1 MTIAQQIE
9 SRVNSLAID
18 SVFSIADLG
27 FPAEWWENV
36 RVKLSRLANN
46 GVITKIGKGRYYKP
60 RKSVFGVIPPAA
72 EELVKDLLIDDDG
85 KATGYMT
92 GYALWQKMGL
102 TTQISN
108 IIEIG
113 TNKRHNPLKRGH
125 YTVRFIMQPNRITK
139 DNIPLLQIL
148 DAVKSIKQIPD
159 TTVEA
164 SVLRIKDIVSGLDE
178 RKIQNLATLSLQY
191 PPRVRSLIGALLD
204 GMGQQHLTGAILKS
218 QNPSTRYKLGD
229 ISERILPYKQ
239 KWNIE

>member
-9 SRVNSLAID
+9 NRVNSLAID

-27 FPAEWWENV
+27 FPAECWENV

-85 KATGYMT
+85 KAAGYLT

-125 YTVRFIMQPNRITK
+125 YTVRFVIQSNRITK

-148 DAVKSIKQIPD
+148 DAAKSIKRIPD
-159 TTVEA
+159 TNVEA

-191 PPRVRSLIGALLD
+191 APRVRSLIGALLD
-204 GMGQQHLTGAILKS
+204 GMGQHHLTGAILKS
-218 QNPSTRYKLGD
+218 LNPSTRYKLGD

>member
-9 SRVNSLAID
+9 NRVNSLAID

-60 RKSVFGVIPPAA
+60 RKSVFGIIPPTA

-85 KATGYMT
+85 KADGYLT

-113 TNKRHNPLKRGH
+113 TNKRHNPLKRGQ
-125 YTVRFIMQPNRITK
+125 YTVRFVMQVNKITK
-139 DNIPLLQIL
+139 DNVPLLQIL

-159 TTVEA
+159 TTIEA
-164 SVLRIKDIVSGLDE
+164 SVIRIKDIVSGLDE

-191 PPRVRSLIGALLD
+191 APRVRSLIGALLD
-204 GMGQQHLTGAILKS
+204 GIGLQHLTGAILKS

>member
-9 SRVNSLAID
+9 NRVNSLAID

-72 EELVKDLLIDDDG
+72 EELVKDLLIDDNG
-85 KATGYMT
+85 KADGYLT

-108 IIEIG
+108 IIEIS

-125 YTVRFIMQPNRITK
+125 YTVRFVMQANRITK

-164 SVLRIKDIVSGLDE
+164 SVIRIKDIVSGLGE

-191 PPRVRSLIGALLD
+191 APRVRALIGALLD
-204 GMGQQHLTGAILKS
+204 GMGLQHLTGPLLKS

>member
-9 SRVNSLAID
+9 IRVNSLD
-18 SVFSIADLG
+18 TDRVFSIADLG

-60 RKSVFGVIPPAA
+60 RQSVFGVIPPAA
-72 EELVKDLLIDDDG
+72 EELVKDLLMDGNG
-85 KATGYMT
+85 KADGYLT

-125 YTVRFIMQPNRITK
+125 YTVRFVMQPNKITK

-159 TTVEA
+159 TNVEA
-164 SVLRIKDIVSGLDE
+164 SVIRIKDILSGLDE
-178 RKIQNLATLSLQY
+178 RKVQNLATLSLQY
-191 PPRVRSLIGALLD
+191 APRVRALIGALLD
-204 GMGQQHLTGAILKS
+204 GMGLQQMTGAILKL
-218 QNPSTRYKLGD
+218 QNPSTRYKLGY
-229 ISERILPYKQ
+229 ISEQILPHKN